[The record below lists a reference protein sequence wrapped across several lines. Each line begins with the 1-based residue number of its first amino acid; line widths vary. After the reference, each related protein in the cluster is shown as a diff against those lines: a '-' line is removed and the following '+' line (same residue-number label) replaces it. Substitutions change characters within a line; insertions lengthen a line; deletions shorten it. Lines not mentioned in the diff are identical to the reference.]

1 MKLKNIVIV
10 VKDIESSKQF
20 YKELFGLDVILDQEG
35 NAILTEGLVLQESK
49 VWEETLGQKV
59 VWKNHASELY
69 FEETDLEL
77 FLEKLQKYEG
87 KIVFLGDGVPVFRE
101 DLTERILK
109 DREIWFAPAQMNRQR
124 AASVGS
130 LALWYYEAGKVE
142 TAAEHQPDY
151 LRVSQAERE
160 RKERL
165 GHDSVSM

>member
-35 NAILTEGLVLQESK
+35 NAILTEGLVLQEAK

-77 FLEKLQKYEG
+77 FLEKLQKYE
-87 KIVFLGDGVPVFRE
+87 
-101 DLTERILK
+101 
-109 DREIWFAPAQMNRQR
+109 REIQILSWP
-124 AASVGS
+124 
-130 LALWYYEAGKVE
+130 E
-142 TAAEHQPDY
+142 AAEGARRAVRLYDPDGNMIE
-151 LRVSQAERE
+151 VGEAQG
-160 RKERL
+160 RL
-165 GHDSVSM
+165 

>member
-77 FLEKLQKYEG
+77 FLEKLRKYE
-87 KIVFLGDGVPVFRE
+87 
-101 DLTERILK
+101 
-109 DREIWFAPAQMNRQR
+109 REIQYVYLPEEGESKKRAVRLYDLDGNMIEVGEVSWQR
-124 AASVGS
+124 V
-130 LALWYYEAGKVE
+130 
-142 TAAEHQPDY
+142 
-151 LRVSQAERE
+151 
-160 RKERL
+160 
-165 GHDSVSM
+165 

>member
-77 FLEKLQKYEG
+77 FLEKLRKYE
-87 KIVFLGDGVPVFRE
+87 
-101 DLTERILK
+101 
-109 DREIWFAPAQMNRQR
+109 REIQILSLPEAEEGARRAVRLYDPDGNMIEVGEAQ
-124 AASVGS
+124 G
-130 LALWYYEAGKVE
+130 
-142 TAAEHQPDY
+142 
-151 LRVSQAERE
+151 
-160 RKERL
+160 RL
-165 GHDSVSM
+165 

>member
-49 VWEETLGQKV
+49 VWEQALGQKV

-77 FLEKLQKYEG
+77 FLEKLQKYE
-87 KIVFLGDGVPVFRE
+87 
-101 DLTERILK
+101 
-109 DREIWFAPAQMNRQR
+109 REIQILSWP
-124 AASVGS
+124 
-130 LALWYYEAGKVE
+130 E
-142 TAAEHQPDY
+142 AAEGARRAVRLYDPDGNMIE
-151 LRVSQAERE
+151 VGEAQG
-160 RKERL
+160 RL
-165 GHDSVSM
+165 

>member
-10 VKDIESSKQF
+10 VKDVERSKQF

-77 FLEKLQKYEG
+77 FLEKLQQYEQ
-87 KIVFLGDGVPVFRE
+87 KIQYVYLPEEGESKKRAVRLYDLDGNMIEVGEVS
-101 DLTERILK
+101 
-109 DREIWFAPAQMNRQR
+109 WQR
-124 AASVGS
+124 V
-130 LALWYYEAGKVE
+130 
-142 TAAEHQPDY
+142 Q
-151 LRVSQAERE
+151 R
-160 RKERL
+160 
-165 GHDSVSM
+165 

>member
-77 FLEKLQKYEG
+77 FLEKLQQYEQ
-87 KIVFLGDGVPVFRE
+87 KIQYVYLPEEGESKKRAVRLYDLDGNMIEVGEVS
-101 DLTERILK
+101 
-109 DREIWFAPAQMNRQR
+109 WQR
-124 AASVGS
+124 V
-130 LALWYYEAGKVE
+130 
-142 TAAEHQPDY
+142 
-151 LRVSQAERE
+151 
-160 RKERL
+160 
-165 GHDSVSM
+165 

>member
-1 MKLKNIVIV
+1 MKLKNVLIV

-77 FLEKLQKYEG
+77 FLEKLQKYE
-87 KIVFLGDGVPVFRE
+87 
-101 DLTERILK
+101 
-109 DREIWFAPAQMNRQR
+109 REIQILSRP
-124 AASVGS
+124 
-130 LALWYYEAGKVE
+130 E
-142 TAAEHQPDY
+142 AAEGARRAVRLYDPDGNMIE
-151 LRVSQAERE
+151 VGEAQG
-160 RKERL
+160 RL
-165 GHDSVSM
+165 

>member
-10 VKDIESSKQF
+10 VKDVESSKQF

-77 FLEKLQKYEG
+77 FLEKLQKYE
-87 KIVFLGDGVPVFRE
+87 
-101 DLTERILK
+101 
-109 DREIWFAPAQMNRQR
+109 REIEILSLPEAVEGARRAVRLYDPDGNMIEVGEAQ
-124 AASVGS
+124 G
-130 LALWYYEAGKVE
+130 
-142 TAAEHQPDY
+142 
-151 LRVSQAERE
+151 
-160 RKERL
+160 RL
-165 GHDSVSM
+165 

>member
-77 FLEKLQKYEG
+77 FWKSFRSMSGKSRYSLGRKRQK
-87 KIVFLGDGVPVFRE
+87 VRDG
-101 DLTERILK
+101 
-109 DREIWFAPAQMNRQR
+109 QC
-124 AASVGS
+124 
-130 LALWYYEAGKVE
+130 
-142 TAAEHQPDY
+142 
-151 LRVSQAERE
+151 
-160 RKERL
+160 
-165 GHDSVSM
+165 VSMTLTVI

>member
-69 FEETDLEL
+69 FEETDLVL
-77 FLEKLQKYEG
+77 FLEKLQKYE
-87 KIVFLGDGVPVFRE
+87 
-101 DLTERILK
+101 
-109 DREIWFAPAQMNRQR
+109 REIKIL
-124 AASVGS
+124 S
-130 LALWYYEAGKVE
+130 LPE
-142 TAAEHQPDY
+142 AAEGARRAVRLYDPDGNMIE
-151 LRVSQAERE
+151 VGEAQG
-160 RKERL
+160 RL
-165 GHDSVSM
+165 

>member
-77 FLEKLQKYEG
+77 FLEKLQQYEQ
-87 KIVFLGDGVPVFRE
+87 KIQYVYLPEEGESKKRAVRLYDLDGNMIE
-101 DLTERILK
+101 
-109 DREIWFAPAQMNRQR
+109 
-124 AASVGS
+124 VG
-130 LALWYYEAGKVE
+130 E
-142 TAAEHQPDY
+142 
-151 LRVSQAERE
+151 VS
-160 RKERL
+160 
-165 GHDSVSM
+165 

>member
-20 YKELFGLDVILDQEG
+20 YKELFGLDVILDKEG

-77 FLEKLQKYEG
+77 FLEKLQQYEQ
-87 KIVFLGDGVPVFRE
+87 KIQYVYLPEEGESKKRAVRLYDLDGNMIEVGEVS
-101 DLTERILK
+101 
-109 DREIWFAPAQMNRQR
+109 WQR
-124 AASVGS
+124 V
-130 LALWYYEAGKVE
+130 
-142 TAAEHQPDY
+142 
-151 LRVSQAERE
+151 
-160 RKERL
+160 
-165 GHDSVSM
+165 

>member
-49 VWEETLGQKV
+49 GWEETLGQKV

-77 FLEKLQKYEG
+77 FLEKLQQYEQ
-87 KIVFLGDGVPVFRE
+87 KIQYVYLPEEGESKKRAVRLYDLDGNMIEVGEVS
-101 DLTERILK
+101 
-109 DREIWFAPAQMNRQR
+109 WQR
-124 AASVGS
+124 V
-130 LALWYYEAGKVE
+130 
-142 TAAEHQPDY
+142 
-151 LRVSQAERE
+151 
-160 RKERL
+160 
-165 GHDSVSM
+165 

>member
-1 MKLKNIVIV
+1 MKNIVIV

-77 FLEKLQKYEG
+77 FLEKLQQYEQ
-87 KIVFLGDGVPVFRE
+87 KIQYVYLPEEGESKKRAVRLYDLDGNMIEVGEVS
-101 DLTERILK
+101 
-109 DREIWFAPAQMNRQR
+109 WQR
-124 AASVGS
+124 V
-130 LALWYYEAGKVE
+130 
-142 TAAEHQPDY
+142 
-151 LRVSQAERE
+151 
-160 RKERL
+160 
-165 GHDSVSM
+165 

>member
-35 NAILTEGLVLQESK
+35 NTILTEGLVLQESK

-77 FLEKLQKYEG
+77 FLEKLQKYE
-87 KIVFLGDGVPVFRE
+87 
-101 DLTERILK
+101 
-109 DREIWFAPAQMNRQR
+109 REIKILSWP
-124 AASVGS
+124 
-130 LALWYYEAGKVE
+130 E
-142 TAAEHQPDY
+142 AAEGARRAVRLYDPDGNMIE
-151 LRVSQAERE
+151 VGEAQG
-160 RKERL
+160 RL
-165 GHDSVSM
+165 

>member
-10 VKDIESSKQF
+10 VKDVERSKQF

-77 FLEKLQKYEG
+77 FLEKLQKYE
-87 KIVFLGDGVPVFRE
+87 
-101 DLTERILK
+101 
-109 DREIWFAPAQMNRQR
+109 REIQILSWP
-124 AASVGS
+124 
-130 LALWYYEAGKVE
+130 E
-142 TAAEHQPDY
+142 TAEGARRAVRLYDPDGNMIE
-151 LRVSQAERE
+151 VGEAQG
-160 RKERL
+160 RL
-165 GHDSVSM
+165 

>member
-10 VKDIESSKQF
+10 VKDVERSKQF

-77 FLEKLQKYEG
+77 FLEKLQQYEQ
-87 KIVFLGDGVPVFRE
+87 KIQYVYLPEEGESKKRAVRLYNLDGNMIEVGEVS
-101 DLTERILK
+101 
-109 DREIWFAPAQMNRQR
+109 WQR
-124 AASVGS
+124 V
-130 LALWYYEAGKVE
+130 
-142 TAAEHQPDY
+142 
-151 LRVSQAERE
+151 
-160 RKERL
+160 
-165 GHDSVSM
+165 

>member
-10 VKDIESSKQF
+10 VKDVERSKQF

-77 FLEKLQKYEG
+77 FLEKLQKYE
-87 KIVFLGDGVPVFRE
+87 
-101 DLTERILK
+101 
-109 DREIWFAPAQMNRQR
+109 REIKIL
-124 AASVGS
+124 S
-130 LALWYYEAGKVE
+130 LPE
-142 TAAEHQPDY
+142 AAEGARRAVRLYDPDGNMIE
-151 LRVSQAERE
+151 VGEAQG
-160 RKERL
+160 RL
-165 GHDSVSM
+165 

>member
-77 FLEKLQKYEG
+77 FLEKLQKYE
-87 KIVFLGDGVPVFRE
+87 
-101 DLTERILK
+101 
-109 DREIWFAPAQMNRQR
+109 REIQILSWP
-124 AASVGS
+124 
-130 LALWYYEAGKVE
+130 E
-142 TAAEHQPDY
+142 AAEGARRAVRLYDPDGIMIE
-151 LRVSQAERE
+151 VGEAQG
-160 RKERL
+160 RL
-165 GHDSVSM
+165 

>member
-77 FLEKLQKYEG
+77 FLEKLQKYE
-87 KIVFLGDGVPVFRE
+87 
-101 DLTERILK
+101 
-109 DREIWFAPAQMNRQR
+109 REIKILSLPEAVEGARRAVRLYDPNGNMIEVGEAQ
-124 AASVGS
+124 G
-130 LALWYYEAGKVE
+130 
-142 TAAEHQPDY
+142 
-151 LRVSQAERE
+151 
-160 RKERL
+160 RL
-165 GHDSVSM
+165 

>member
-77 FLEKLQKYEG
+77 FLEKLQKYE
-87 KIVFLGDGVPVFRE
+87 
-101 DLTERILK
+101 
-109 DREIWFAPAQMNRQR
+109 REIKIL
-124 AASVGS
+124 S
-130 LALWYYEAGKVE
+130 LPE
-142 TAAEHQPDY
+142 AAEGARRAVRFYDPNGNMIEVGEAQG
-151 LRVSQAERE
+151 
-160 RKERL
+160 RL
-165 GHDSVSM
+165 